1 MWVEEDERRKVLV
14 RVHKHKLRRI
24 PAVGMVHARQGN
36 ACACVRALMHVSR
49 KCACVR
55 ARALILRDK
64 DKVRKY
70 IWLRSPQRTSW
81 KSLKST
87 TTNRPVAYA
96 LLLLGRLQQSM
107 AQCAYASQTT
117 SDDHYSRDTTG
128 SGTKGAAAVSS
139 AMLTSDSA
147 DCCSSDARDSCGW

>member
-1 MWVEEDERRKVLV
+1 
-14 RVHKHKLRRI
+14 
-24 PAVGMVHARQGN
+24 
-36 ACACVRALMHVSR
+36 MHVSR

-96 LLLLGRLQQSM
+96 LLLLSRLQQSM
-107 AQCAYASQTT
+107 AQCAYASHTT

-139 AMLTSDSA
+139 AMRMSDSA
-147 DCCSSDARDSCGW
+147 DCCSSDARGSCGW